1 MNYFLFDTS
10 ALAKRYVPEVG
21 TPLINHLLNTVSK
34 QRTFVLVLAFGELV
48 SFLVRKKNSGQ
59 ISRMSYLQALA
70 DSRSEMTGMVI
81 QSVSDDLVWKSL
93 SLIEQYS
100 INATDAIIL
109 RCALNIADTL
119 RVLGHDLV
127 LVTSDIRLANSAQ
140 SSKLVVWNPEKDDQS
155 SLEELISIQ

>member
-34 QRTFVLVLAFGELV
+34 QRMFVLVLAFGELV
-48 SFLVRKKNSGQ
+48 SLFVRKKNSGQ

-70 DSRSEMTGMVI
+70 DSRSEMISMVI

-140 SSKLVVWNPEKDDQS
+140 STKLVVWDPERNDQS

>member
-34 QRTFVLVLAFGELV
+34 QRMFVLVLAFGELV
-48 SFLVRKKNSGQ
+48 SLLVRKKNSGQ

-109 RCALNIADTL
+109 RSALNIADTL

>member
-34 QRTFVLVLAFGELV
+34 QRMFVLVLAFGELV

-70 DSRSEMTGMVI
+70 DSRSEMTSMVI

-109 RCALNIADTL
+109 RSALNIADTL

-140 SSKLVVWNPEKDDQS
+140 SSKLVVWNPEKADQS

>member
-34 QRTFVLVLAFGELV
+34 QRMFVLVLAFGELV
-48 SFLVRKKNSGQ
+48 SLFVRKKNSGQ

-70 DSRSEMTGMVI
+70 DSRSEMTSMVI

-93 SLIEQYS
+93 PLIEQYS

-109 RCALNIADTL
+109 RSALNIADTL

-127 LVTSDIRLANSAQ
+127 LVTSDIRLVNSAQ
-140 SSKLVVWNPEKDDQS
+140 SSKLVIWNPEKDDQS

>member
-34 QRTFVLVLAFGELV
+34 QRMFVLVIAFGELV

-70 DSRSEMTGMVI
+70 DSRSEMTSMFI

-93 SLIEQYS
+93 PLIEQYS

-109 RCALNIADTL
+109 RSALNIADML
-119 RVLGHDLV
+119 RVLGHDLIF
-127 LVTSDIRLANSAQ
+127 VTSDIRLANSAQ

>member
-21 TPLINHLLNTVSK
+21 TPLINHLLNAVSK
-34 QRTFVLVLAFGELV
+34 QRMFVLVLAFGELV

-70 DSRSEMTGMVI
+70 DSRSEMTSMVI

-155 SLEELISIQ
+155 SLEKLISIQ